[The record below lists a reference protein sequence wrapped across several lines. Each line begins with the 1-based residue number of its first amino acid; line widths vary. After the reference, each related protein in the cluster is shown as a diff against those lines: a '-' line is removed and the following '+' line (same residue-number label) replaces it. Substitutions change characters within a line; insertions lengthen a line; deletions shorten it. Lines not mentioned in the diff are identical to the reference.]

1 MPEMPRIGRKSME
14 KLELMQQ
21 IKEKQADVSSL
32 AEQIKL
38 DPNLL
43 RLYLAEDTYPMP
55 KRIIDKLT
63 QAMAA

>member
-1 MPEMPRIGRKSME
+1 ME

-21 IKEKQADVSSL
+21 IKEKQVDVSSL

-38 DPNLL
+38 DLNLL
-43 RLYLAEDTYPMP
+43 RLYLIEDAYPMP
-55 KRIIDKLT
+55 KRIIDQLT

>member
-1 MPEMPRIGRKSME
+1 ME